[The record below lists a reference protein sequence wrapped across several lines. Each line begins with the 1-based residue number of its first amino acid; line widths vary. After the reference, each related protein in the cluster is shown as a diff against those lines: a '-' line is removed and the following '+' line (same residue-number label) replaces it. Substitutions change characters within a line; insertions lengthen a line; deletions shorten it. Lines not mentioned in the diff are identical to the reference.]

1 MVKNKVFFHIID
13 QNFMMPACAQGKLS
27 CFSISNI
34 LGNYIQAQFLRK
46 IAKSVTIDITSCM
59 GGPFYYIR
67 KAFLEKSSEMHQLLT
82 PIFHDFSY
90 IPCHFLFM
98 YHRTMYSRVVS
109 KAKKLLKKFWLIPH
123 AYPLC
128 SLLASAITSW
138 QCS

>member
-98 YHRTMYSRVVS
+98 YHRTMYSRVGQRQ
-109 KAKKLLKKFWLIPH
+109 KKLPKKILVPH

-128 SLLASAITSW
+128 RSSNSRTRISL
-138 QCS
+138 